1 LVAYKPTRFIV
12 WDIHSCYN
20 GIFSQLNIL
29 CAIVNNM
36 FLELERKLV
45 EIVDEVVP
53 SVVSVTTTRL
63 ARTQLS
69 QVVPIK
75 GQGSGVVLTDT
86 GFIVTN
92 AHVIEGARD
101 VDVTLHDGRSFKAVV
116 VGESKLRDLAI
127 LKIEA
132 EGLNPI
138 EMGDSGSLKVG
149 QLAIAV
155 GNPLGLGSTVTF
167 GMVSAIDRTIQ
178 SERSFLEGLIQTSA
192 QINPGNSG
200 GALVDSS
207 GRLIGVP
214 TAMIP
219 WSQGIG
225 FAIAVDSLKA
235 IFDELVQTGTVRT
248 PWMGIVGVTL
258 NKGIASH
265 YNLRVEKGALLV
277 EVPRG
282 PARNMGLQS
291 GDVIIAIDG
300 AEISGMEDLRS
311 QVIRSK
317 VGKKL
322 MVRFQR
328 GNDVFEGYLELTD
341 AP

>member
-1 LVAYKPTRFIV
+1 MT
-12 WDIHSCYN
+12 N
-20 GIFSQLNIL
+20 TGTFSQLNIL
-29 CAIVNNM
+29 CTIVNNM
-36 FLELERKLV
+36 FLELEKKMI
-45 EIVDEVVP
+45 EIVEEVVP
-53 SVVSVTTTRL
+53 SVVSVTTSRL

-69 QVVPIK
+69 QIVPVK
-75 GQGSGVVLTDT
+75 GQGSGVVLTDK

-101 VDVTLHDGRSFKAVV
+101 VDVTLHDGRAFKAVV
-116 VGESKLRDLAI
+116 VGESKVRDLAI
-127 LKIEA
+127 LKIDA

-138 EMGDSGSLKVG
+138 EMGDSEALKVG
-149 QLAIAV
+149 QLAIAI

-178 SERSFLEGLIQTSA
+178 SEKSFLEGLIQTSA

-225 FAIAVDSLKA
+225 FAIAIDSLKA

-248 PWMGIVGVTL
+248 PWMGIMGVTL
-258 NKGIASH
+258 NQGIAAH
-265 YNLRVEKGALLV
+265 YKLQVDKGALLV
-277 EVPRG
+277 EVSKG
-282 PARNMGLQS
+282 PAKDMGLQP
-291 GDVIIAIDG
+291 GDVIIAIDN
-300 AEISGMEDLRS
+300 ESISGMEDLRRRVMRQS
-311 QVIRSK
+311 
-317 VGKKL
+317 VGTKL

-328 GNDVFEGYLELTD
+328 GNDVFESYLELAD
-341 AP
+341 APQ